1 MIFDSVLV
9 SCQSSWSPRKLDAAP
24 SCHAEGSAPAAPCA
38 GERLAARLYLVGALY
53 GGAQFVLGLSVSR
66 SPRHTLH
73 TEGRPTRSHF
83 VQCMHARWNGDQ
95 IGLYKRE

>member
-1 MIFDSVLV
+1 MPEFMESKEVG
-9 SCQSSWSPRKLDAAP
+9 RRTKLPCGGLGARRAMRRRAP
-24 SCHAEGSAPAAPCA
+24 SRAPLPC
-38 GERLAARLYLVGALY
+38 

-83 VQCMHARWNGDQ
+83 VQCMHARWNGDR